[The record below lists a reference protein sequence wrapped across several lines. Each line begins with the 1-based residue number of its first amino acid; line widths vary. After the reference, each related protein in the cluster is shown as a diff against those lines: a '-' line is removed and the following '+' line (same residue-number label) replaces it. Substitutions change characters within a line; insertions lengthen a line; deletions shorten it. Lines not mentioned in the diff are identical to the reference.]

1 MAEYLF
7 RNSLCKNGIN
17 IEVESMGVDVNSPS
31 RRPSRQTMQV
41 LKEVGIDASEHCVNE
56 FKRETLY
63 KSDLILVMD
72 KEHLQFFDDELL
84 DRTFLLS
91 NFAHSLRKWCVESGD
106 MELELS
112 DIEEDINDPYGKDI
126 DEYRLCRD
134 IIKEYIDIIIE
145 RIKIARKSEM
155 EDGG

>member
-1 MAEYLF
+1 
-7 RNSLCKNGIN
+7 
-17 IEVESMGVDVNSPS
+17 MGVDVNSPN

-126 DEYRLCRD
+126 DEYRLCRE

>member
-1 MAEYLF
+1 
-7 RNSLCKNGIN
+7 
-17 IEVESMGVDVNSPS
+17 MGVDVNSPN